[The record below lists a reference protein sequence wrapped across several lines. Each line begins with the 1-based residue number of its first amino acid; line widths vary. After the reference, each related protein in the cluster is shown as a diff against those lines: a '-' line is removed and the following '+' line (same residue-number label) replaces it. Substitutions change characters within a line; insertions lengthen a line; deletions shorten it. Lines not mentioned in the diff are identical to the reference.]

1 MKKVFI
7 SVLCFLIGGSYY
19 AKAQTVASDE
29 SKVFEV
35 DWAIKNY
42 HAEHSDVTY
51 KITDGVSLTMD
62 IMASKELSG
71 NAPTV
76 IYVHGGNWD
85 LGNKSW
91 GHRPLV
97 EDITQQIIDMNFRVI
112 SINYRLCRPTTTVT
126 LAISDV
132 KDAVRWVK
140 KYGADYGVDT
150 DNVFL
155 MGASAGAHLS
165 MMAALSS
172 DDKYLGDY
180 ELKDYSSEV
189 KGVINCYG
197 PVDVLRP
204 FHYRSGITVFLGSIV
219 MPNSLF
225 KFFEETSYNFS
236 GIHYK
241 ESKKELREF
250 MKAHSV
256 QNIEN
261 PRSTP
266 ILTLHGT
273 ADKTVQPSNA
283 KVLDKYLK
291 SENIPSTVNYY
302 KGVKHSFV
310 KATKEQ
316 MNDITQSVKDFL
328 NSYKYN

>member
-1 MKKVFI
+1 MKKIFM
-7 SVLCFLIGGSYY
+7 SVLCFLIGGGYY
-19 AKAQTVASDE
+19 AKAQTVASND
-29 SKVFEV
+29 SKIFDV
-35 DWAIKNY
+35 DWSSKNY
-42 HAEHSDVTY
+42 HVEHADVLY
-51 KITDGVSLTMD
+51 KCIDGVELTMD
-62 IMASKELSG
+62 VMAKHNLAS

-91 GHRPLV
+91 VHRPLV
-97 EDITQQIIDMNFRVI
+97 EDLTQQIIDLDFRVI

-126 LAISDV
+126 SAISDV

-140 KYGADYGVDT
+140 MYGEEYGVDT
-150 DNVFL
+150 DNIFL

-172 DDKYLGDY
+172 DDLYAGYRYLSDF
-180 ELKDYSSEV
+180 SSDV

-204 FHYRSGITVFLGSIV
+204 FRYRSGVTVFLGSIV

-236 GIHYK
+236 GLHYK
-241 ESKKELREF
+241 DSKSALRQF
-250 MKAHSV
+250 MQEHSV
-256 QNIEN
+256 QNISN
-261 PRSTP
+261 PRPTP

-273 ADKTVQPSNA
+273 ADNTVQASNA
-283 KVLDKYLK
+283 KVLDKYL
-291 SENIPSTVNYY
+291 NQHDIPSIVNYY

-310 KATKEQ
+310 EATDEQ
-316 MNDITQSVKDFL
+316 MKDITKSVKDFL
-328 NSYKYN
+328 NLYKHN